1 MKVIIVDDKKK
12 KKKNKGTE
20 IEYRLNLFLEWL
32 IYMFGYAI
40 VLLVASNLFR
50 SLYVENFL
58 YGFIGAVLIFVF
70 NKTVKPILITLSLP
84 LIGLSLGLFYFAINV
99 VILWLVSLVLGSHF
113 YLTGF
118 LSPLIVSVFI
128 SIMNVLVE
136 SLIIKPLIE
145 RCKD

>member
-118 LSPLIVSVFI
+118 LSPFIVSVFI

>member
-12 KKKNKGTE
+12 NKKNKGTE

-40 VLLVASNLFR
+40 VLLIASNLFR

-70 NKTVKPILITLSLP
+70 NKTVKPILVTLSLP

-99 VILWLVSLVLGSHF
+99 IILWLVSLVLGSHF

-118 LSPLIVSVFI
+118 LSPFIVSVFI